1 MNKEQL
7 ITKLLDINL
16 DLCQNDTSVNDGVI
30 YDLLRYGF
38 KGFDNMTVE
47 ELKAELDNLID

>member
-7 ITKLLDINL
+7 IDKLLDINL
-16 DLCQNDTSVNDGVI
+16 DLCQNDTSVNDGMI

-38 KGFDNMTVE
+38 KGFDKMTVE
-47 ELKAELDNLID
+47 ELKAELDNLIE